1 MQRPARSACLSSLAT
16 RHCHYQTLMRGLPG
30 AAECDGD
37 ARDRER
43 MPSAVRVRTESEV
56 LATACHPDTDEVV
69 VGGRDG
75 TLALL
80 ACPA

>member
-1 MQRPARSACLSSLAT
+1 LAT
-16 RHCHYQTLMRGLPG
+16 RRCHYPTLMRVLPG
-30 AAECDGD
+30 PAECDGD
-37 ARDRER
+37 ARDCER

-56 LATACHPDTDEVV
+56 LAAACHPDTGEVV

-80 ACPA
+80 ACPS

>member
-1 MQRPARSACLSSLAT
+1 
-16 RHCHYQTLMRGLPG
+16 
-30 AAECDGD
+30 
-37 ARDRER
+37 

-56 LATACHPDTDEVV
+56 LAAACHPDTGEVV

-80 ACPA
+80 ACPS